1 MAHNWQK
8 DLYTLTYHF
17 QGKRRIFLMVVVLP
31 LLVGLLTGGLPAEAA
46 HLENPGEGQVYSGIG
61 VISGWKCEAD
71 GPLTIRFNGG
81 PPVPLVYGSER
92 PDTRSVCGD
101 ANNGFVAIW
110 NWGNLHAD
118 TQTARATS
126 GSSSSFNTV
135 HADTHTARVYD
146 NGVLF
151 AETTF
156 QVGTLGVEFLRGFGG
171 AEGAEGGIGLVGSG
185 LVEGG
190 WSAFNMGLVWNENTQ
205 HFEVGY
211 GKVWYS
217 EERPSGEQYSEW
229 GREIEERREQDER
242 YREDLEQRPP
252 GWHAEAARLEN
263 PGDSQIY
270 SGIGAIS
277 GWKCE
282 ADGPLTIRFNDGR
295 SIPLVYGSER
305 TDTRPVCGDANNGFV
320 AIWNWGN
327 LGDGIHTARVYD
339 NGVAFAETT
348 FQVGTL
354 GVEFWPG
361 TSCYTQ
367 DICGKQTFSST
378 LINESSATSQPPYDT
393 RNQLGP
399 YGYVGYDGAIW
410 AAPGTASDTWN
421 TYFKWNANT
430 QHFEAFARRR
440 YQRRVIPE
448 PPPAWRWQE
457 PSFEDRPD
465 DFSGPQI
472 HVYHAEPRDARGS
485 SDMIGHISAT
495 VQAAQRWLA
504 TRTDQGRAFRIDTYQ
519 GRPDVTTLPL
529 AVTTAEMQAYKPE
542 TLFDVPILPGGVSL
556 KEFGRHDPHKLHVVF
571 IEAPPARDGDDKFWT
586 SICEGAAESVAIVF
600 AGLSGLP
607 AEGVP
612 PSPYCSRLSSVFVH
626 EVFHLLGAVHP
637 DAPHSDGTGHIDGDF
652 STKNEGYLDEDGRPL
667 RDSDLPFRHDLMN
680 PLGHEEAELDIGS
693 DDYYFHPE
701 KTPVWPP
708 PEYDTVDSPFF
719 TAGPWTDITRTASSH
734 ALQASPPEGA
744 SATDSGNQAEAAP
757 YPTLLE
763 PLPEGPD
770 GPGSGGWCFGVVD

>member
-1 MAHNWQK
+1 MAHDSQK

-17 QGKRRIFLMVVVLP
+17 QGRWRLFLLIVGLL

-46 HLENPGEGQVYSGIG
+46 RLENPGEGQVYSGIG
-61 VISGWKCEAD
+61 VISGWKCEAA

-92 PDTRSVCGD
+92 TDTRSVCGD
-101 ANNGFVAIW
+101 ANNGFVALW
-110 NWGNLHAD
+110 NWGNLHTD
-118 TQTARATS
+118 SPRAMS
-126 GSSSSFNTV
+126 GSSSSLNTV

-146 NGVLF
+146 NGVMF

-156 QVGTLGVEFLRGFGG
+156 QVGTLGVEFLRGF
-171 AEGAEGGIGLVGSG
+171 EGRPQIAGSN

-190 WSAFNMGLVWNENTQ
+190 WSGHNISFAWNENTQ
-205 HFEVGY
+205 HFEVGT
-211 GKVWYS
+211 GQVWGPDS
-217 EERPSGEQYSEW
+217 EGESVEQFLERD
-229 GREIEERREQDER
+229 REYEERREQ
-242 YREDLEQRPP
+242 LEQRQP
-252 GWHAEAARLEN
+252 GWHTETARLEN
-263 PGDSQIY
+263 PGDGQLY
-270 SGIGAIS
+270 SGIGVIS

-282 ADGPLTIRFNDGR
+282 ADGPLTVRFNDSR

-305 TDTRPVCGDANNGFV
+305 TDTRSVCGNANNGFV

-327 LGDGIHTARVYD
+327 LGDGVHTARVYD

-354 GVEFWPG
+354 GVEVWPG
-361 TSCYTQ
+361 TRCYTQ
-367 DICGKQTFSST
+367 DICGKETFSST
-378 LINESSATSQPPYDT
+378 LIKE
-393 RNQLGP
+393 NQLGP
-399 YGYVGYDGAIW
+399 YGYVGYDGGIW

-430 QHFEAFARRR
+430 RHFEAFARRR
-440 YQRRVIPE
+440 YQRRSIPE

-472 HVYHAEPRDARGS
+472 HVYHAVPRDTAGS
-485 SDMIGHISAT
+485 RDMIGYIGAE

-504 TRTDQGRAFRIDTYQ
+504 TRTYQGRAFRIDTYQ

-529 AVTTAEMQAYKPE
+529 AVTTAEMMEMEAFNYKPE

-556 KEFGRHDPHKLHVVF
+556 REFGQHNPHKLHVVF
-571 IEAPPARDGDDKFWT
+571 IEAPPARRGDDKFWS
-586 SICEGAAESVAIVF
+586 SICGGAVESSGVALLF
-600 AGLSGLP
+600 AGMSSW
-607 AEGVP
+607 EGVP
-612 PSPYCSRLSSVFVH
+612 PSPYCSRLSSAFVH

-637 DAPHSDGTGHIDGDF
+637 DAPHSDGTGHIYDGFDTE
-652 STKNEGYLDEDGRPL
+652 SEGYLDEDGRPL
-667 RDSDLPFRHDLMN
+667 RDSDLPFRTDLMQSWN
-680 PLGHEEAELDIGS
+680 HEEAELDIGS

-701 KTPVWPP
+701 KTPDWPP

-719 TAGPWTDITRTASSH
+719 TAGPWRDRTRAASSH
-734 ALQASPPEGA
+734 ALRAAPPEGPPVIA
-744 SATDSGNQAEAAP
+744 PNNQTEAVP
-757 YPTLLE
+757 YYRALPE
-763 PLPEGPD
+763 PLPEGQD
-770 GPGSGGWCFGVVD
+770 EHSSGEWCLGVVD

>member
-1 MAHNWQK
+1 MAHDSQK
-8 DLYTLTYHF
+8 DVYTLTYHF
-17 QGKRRIFLMVVVLP
+17 QGKRRLFLMIVGLL

-46 HLENPGEGQVYSGIG
+46 RLENPGEGQVYSGIG

-71 GPLTIRFNGG
+71 GPLTIRFNSG

-101 ANNGFVAIW
+101 ANNGFVALW
-110 NWGNLHAD
+110 NWGNLHTD
-118 TQTARATS
+118 SPRATS
-126 GSSSSFNTV
+126 GSSSSLNTV
-135 HADTHTARVYD
+135 HADTHTARAYD
-146 NGVLF
+146 NGVMF

-156 QVGTLGVEFLRGFGG
+156 EVGTLGVEFLRGFGG
-171 AEGAEGGIGLVGSG
+171 GPQIIWSGGNR
-185 LVEGG
+185 GG
-190 WSAFNMGLVWNENTQ
+190 HNIIFAWNENTQ
-205 HFEVGY
+205 HFEVGT
-211 GKVWYS
+211 GRVWGPDS
-217 EERPSGEQYSEW
+217 EGESVEQFLERD
-229 GREIEERREQDER
+229 REYEERREQ
-242 YREDLEQRPP
+242 LEQRQL
-252 GWHAEAARLEN
+252 GWHTETARLEN
-263 PGDSQIY
+263 PGDGQLY
-270 SGIGAIS
+270 SGIGVIS

-282 ADGPLTIRFNDGR
+282 ADGPLTVRFNDGR

-305 TDTRPVCGDANNGFV
+305 TDTRSVCGDANNGFV

-354 GVEFWPG
+354 GVEVWDG
-361 TSCYTQ
+361 IACYAQ
-367 DICGKQTFSST
+367 DLCGVETFDST
-378 LINESSATSQPPYDT
+378 LINEFSPTTQLGPYET
-393 RNQLGP
+393 NQLGP
-399 YGYVGYDGAIW
+399 YGYVGYDGGIW

-440 YQRRVIPE
+440 YQRGSIPE

-472 HVYHAEPRDARGS
+472 HVYHAKPRDAGAPVR
-485 SDMIGHISAT
+485 DMIGYISAE

-504 TRTDQGRAFRIDTYQ
+504 TRTYQGRAFRIDTYQ

-556 KEFGRHDPHKLHVVF
+556 WEFGQHDPHKLHVVF
-571 IEAPPARDGDDKFWT
+571 IEAPPARDDDKGWT
-586 SICEGAAESVAIVF
+586 NICGGAVESSGVALVF
-600 AGLSGLP
+600 AGMSFG
-607 AEGVP
+607 EGVP
-612 PSPYCSRLSSVFVH
+612 PSPDCPRLSLVFVH

-637 DAPHSDGTGHIDGDF
+637 DAPHSDGAHIYDGSD
-652 STKNEGYLDEDGRPL
+652 TENEGYLDEDGRPV
-667 RDSDLPFRHDLMN
+667 RDSDLPLRTDLMQ
-680 PLGHEEAELDIGS
+680 PRGHEEAELDIGS

-719 TAGPWTDITRTASSH
+719 TAGPWIDRTRAAPSH
-734 ALQASPPEGA
+734 ALRAAPPEGQPA
-744 SATDSGNQAEAAP
+744 IAPDNQTETVP
-757 YPTLLE
+757 YYRVLPE
-763 PLPEGPD
+763 PLPEGQD
-770 GPGSGGWCFGVVD
+770 GHSPNGWCVVVD